1 MAKIAMDCKKIMVK
15 EISSRLNNADM
26 LIVTSYK
33 GLSSQDLDELRREL
47 RNNSSEY
54 LVVKDSMAK
63 KALAEGANKT
73 ITKLVEGEVGIAID
87 RKEDP
92 TLLSRIL
99 IKFAKDHEFLKICG
113 GIMDGSLISK
123 EDIAALAA
131 LPSREVLLGRLAN
144 VLNAPIQ
151 GLAGALNGIITKIVY
166 ALNAVKDKKQ
176 EAEDGKQQVTPRLRS
191 GQASDASTS
200 LGAGKQQEEK
210 NKPEQPEKFEENREQ
225 GSET

>member
-176 EAEDGKQQVTPRLRS
+176 EAEDGKQQ
-191 GQASDASTS
+191 
-200 LGAGKQQEEK
+200 EEK